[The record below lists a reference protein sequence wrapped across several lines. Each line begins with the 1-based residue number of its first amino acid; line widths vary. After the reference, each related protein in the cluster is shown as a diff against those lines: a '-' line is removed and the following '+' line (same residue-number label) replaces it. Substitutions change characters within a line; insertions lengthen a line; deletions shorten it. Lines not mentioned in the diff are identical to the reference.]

1 MARPTREE
9 TFASS
14 RSSRGGLVQEGFLSA
29 DGTEEIRIRFDFDS
43 PAFVTRS
50 SGAKE
55 EIKKVEFNMTIGND
69 YQVWM
74 TSDRQTNDSG
84 QPVLLLVAQAAGNVK
99 DNTNLRVLEFE
110 YGLPTA
116 NQIIGGTVEMNNV
129 LGFNFYGEYDLSLA
143 FRQYP
148 NVTRKSHSTSSGVS
162 GGRTAPAWMMNLSKV
177 AHPWFFFG
185 EAYSMDPHYRTRTF
199 VTLSDGTIDYED
211 ERQHVVELVDDND
224 DQDRFPDAIR
234 ADWRRGDRTVFPGWD
249 ENNDFVPD
257 FNQNDNYFRT
267 NDIPDYEEA
276 FSEAQCG
283 SSRTV
288 VRDRFEQQPVGR
300 SIRER

>member
-1 MARPTREE
+1 MLRDDSPEDREGG
-9 TFASS
+9 ASFFPAALDIFITYTNGKTDKG
-14 RSSRGGLVQEGFLSA
+14 RDIRFDPVVQGGLVQEGFLSA

-143 FRQYP
+143 FRQLP
-148 NVTRKSHSTSSGVS
+148 QCHPQVAFDFLGRL
-162 GGRTAPAWMMNLSKV
+162 GGA
-177 AHPWFFFG
+177 
-185 EAYSMDPHYRTRTF
+185 
-199 VTLSDGTIDYED
+199 DGTGLDD
-211 ERQHVVELVDDND
+211 ESLQ
-224 DQDRFPDAIR
+224 
-234 ADWRRGDRTVFPGWD
+234 
-249 ENNDFVPD
+249 
-257 FNQNDNYFRT
+257 
-267 NDIPDYEEA
+267 
-276 FSEAQCG
+276 
-283 SSRTV
+283 
-288 VRDRFEQQPVGR
+288 GR
-300 SIRER
+300 SPLVLLRRSLQYGSALQYPDLCHALGWHHRL